1 MRFPKSTAGVIRAF
15 SVAVLG
21 ALLLAPVQA
30 FARPGG
36 GGGAGGRSGPEP
48 AASGRGGPGAATR
61 PAPGPAGAGSAL
73 PRESATPGQARG
85 IDGGAANRPAAG
97 TRDVESFLNTKPAT
111 GAAAKPVAD
120 PATAKSRSES
130 AQSSFQAAME
140 GRTQPFTPAWYSEHP
155 DAWQYTHPHSDVWA
169 VAGVVGL
176 SNWLGYPA
184 TSAGTTTNAVA
195 TSTAV
200 ATTTAVATGA
210 ASSTTT
216 AASATADGGA
226 ASAAPPSDLE
236 WMPLGVYATG
246 PKDAGQA
253 HVYQQLAVSKQ
264 GELKGTYYDSITDT
278 TKPVS
283 GSIDRDTRKA
293 TWKVDGKG
301 GATFETTL
309 DALTKTPS
317 SVTMKSGGG
326 QHEWELVQ
334 VQKPDDKATK
344 P

>member
-1 MRFPKSTAGVIRAF
+1 MS
-15 SVAVLG
+15 
-21 ALLLAPVQA
+21 
-30 FARPGG
+30 
-36 GGGAGGRSGPEP
+36 
-48 AASGRGGPGAATR
+48 
-61 PAPGPAGAGSAL
+61 
-73 PRESATPGQARG
+73 
-85 IDGGAANRPAAG
+85 
-97 TRDVESFLNTKPAT
+97 
-111 GAAAKPVAD
+111 
-120 PATAKSRSES
+120 
-130 AQSSFQAAME
+130 
-140 GRTQPFTPAWYSEHP
+140 
-155 DAWQYTHPHSDVWA
+155 
-169 VAGVVGL
+169 
-176 SNWLGYPA
+176 
-184 TSAGTTTNAVA
+184 
-195 TSTAV
+195 
-200 ATTTAVATGA
+200 
-210 ASSTTT
+210 
-216 AASATADGGA
+216 
-226 ASAAPPSDLE
+226 
-236 WMPLGVYATG
+236 LGVYATG

-326 QHEWELVQ
+326 EHEWELVQ

>member
-1 MRFPKSTAGVIRAF
+1 MQFPKSAAVVIRAYAAAF
-15 SVAVLG
+15 MG
-21 ALLLAPVQA
+21 ALLLAPDHA

-36 GGGAGGRSGPEP
+36 GRPGPEP
-48 AASGRGGPGAATR
+48 AAGARGGPGAATR

-73 PRESATPGQARG
+73 PRESTTPGQARG

-97 TRDVESFLNTKPAT
+97 TRDVESFLNAKPAT
-111 GAAAKPVAD
+111 GAAAKPAAD
-120 PATAKSRSES
+120 PAAAKSRAES
-130 AQSSFQAAME
+130 AQSSFQTAME

-155 DAWQYTHPHSDVWA
+155 DAWQYTHPHADVWA
-169 VAGVVGL
+169 AAGVVGL
-176 SNWLGYPA
+176 SSWLGYPA
-184 TSAGTTTNAVA
+184 ASAGTT
-195 TSTAV
+195 STV
-200 ATTTAVATGA
+200 VATGA
-210 ASSTTT
+210 ASSTT
-216 AASATADGGA
+216 AAATATADGGD

-283 GSIDRDTRKA
+283 GSIDRETRKA

-326 QHEWELVQ
+326 VHEWELVQ
-334 VQKPDDKATK
+334 VQKPDDKAAK